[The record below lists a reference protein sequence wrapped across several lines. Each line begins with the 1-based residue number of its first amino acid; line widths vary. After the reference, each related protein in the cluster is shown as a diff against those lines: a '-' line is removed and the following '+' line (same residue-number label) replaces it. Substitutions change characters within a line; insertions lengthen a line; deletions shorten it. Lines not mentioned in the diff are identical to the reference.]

1 MTCCIVQQLA
11 QNGRFGRLTYH
22 LGQNG
27 RFLVSFYYMVGYF
40 FDGRFWRFIKIAG
53 RVLVSIL
60 EIGFFYQIK
69 VGLSRFFLKE
79 INGRF

>member
-1 MTCCIVQQLA
+1 
-11 QNGRFGRLTYH
+11 
-22 LGQNG
+22 
-27 RFLVSFYYMVGYF
+27 MVGF
-40 FDGRFWRFIKIAG
+40 GRFIKIAG

-79 INGRF
+79 NKW